1 MFVCANKI
9 FTNCYSIS
17 LKLGKVMPYYVHD
30 LQKLRVAVS
39 IRIHHVNFTVT
50 LNIRLDYKEF
60 RKMIAEQYLA
70 KLLRGM

>member
-1 MFVCANKI
+1 
-9 FTNCYSIS
+9 
-17 LKLGKVMPYYVHD
+17 MPYYVHD